1 MSVVEE
7 KYNNFSVVGEMGG
20 GDYKEKDRRLKK
32 KEQGGLDRAN
42 ER

>member
-1 MSVVEE
+1 LRGNTITSQ
-7 KYNNFSVVGEMGG
+7 SWGRWGG